1 MVTIHGTCV
10 LLSDIG
16 VLLRGESGRG
26 KSDLALRL
34 IDGGA
39 RLVSDDRVALRAGS
53 GRLTASAPPAL
64 AGLLEVR
71 GVGILPVPSVASAD
85 VGLVVDLVA
94 REEVER
100 LPQEEAEMLMGIAL
114 PRLGLHA
121 FDASTPAKIRL
132 AAASLR
138 DGRLERVPA
147 GLSVQPN
154 QAQSTPAQSIPVM
167 P

>member
-10 LLSDIG
+10 LLSGIG

-34 IDGGA
+34 IDDGA
-39 RLVSDDRVALRAGS
+39 LLVADDRVVLVAES
-53 GRLTASAPPAL
+53 GRLTASSPPAL

-71 GVGILPVPSVASAD
+71 GVGILPVPSTRSAP
-85 VGLVVDLVA
+85 VGLIVDLLP
-94 REEVER
+94 RPEVER
-100 LPQEEAEMLMGIAL
+100 LPEAQTGTLLDVAL

-138 DGRLERVPA
+138 GGRLERVPA
-147 GLSVQPN
+147 SLSVL
-154 QAQSTPAQSIPVM
+154 S
-167 P
+167 